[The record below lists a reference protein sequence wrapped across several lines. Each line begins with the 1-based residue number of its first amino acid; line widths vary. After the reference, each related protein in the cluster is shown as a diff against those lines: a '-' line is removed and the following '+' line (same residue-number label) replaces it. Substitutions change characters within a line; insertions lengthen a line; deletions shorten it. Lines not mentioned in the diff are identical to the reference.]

1 MVYNLVK
8 ELAWETVDNAWCAK
22 EVANWKECDFD
33 DGVAS
38 RRACKRSKTG
48 LGVVRVQTVSSVPVA
63 PKNGGGGEGGKSKR
77 SKKKNKLP
85 GVSATQKSVADFF
98 SVRVN
103 VTEPLVPQNVCSNE
117 DEYMLLSEARLSQEY
132 RLEMVR
138 RLKLRWVCEQSAV
151 CAIPES
157 EEDGLIMLKGG
168 EGLMMAPEWNENVI
182 HNMRQHQ
189 IGGEVSEES
198 ISLVHDEGGTRPDII
213 ASPLSRRVIQKS
225 RSVASIKAI
234 FSNEKGDGVNSP
246 VGVQA
251 HCLAKRKTKLH
262 IP

>member
-1 MVYNLVK
+1 MYNLVK
-8 ELAWETVDNAWCAK
+8 ELAWKTVDNAWCAK

-48 LGVVRVQTVSSVPVA
+48 LGGVRGNAQDVQTVSSVPMA
-63 PKNGGGGEGGKSKR
+63 PKNGRGGEGGKSKR

-168 EGLMMAPEWNENVI
+168 EGLMMAPEWKENVI
-182 HNMRQHQ
+182 HNMTQHQ
-189 IGGEVSEES
+189 IGDEVSEES

-225 RSVASIKAI
+225 RSVASIKKY
-234 FSNEKGDGVNSP
+234 FPMKKGMG
-246 VGVQA
+246 
-251 HCLAKRKTKLH
+251 
-262 IP
+262 